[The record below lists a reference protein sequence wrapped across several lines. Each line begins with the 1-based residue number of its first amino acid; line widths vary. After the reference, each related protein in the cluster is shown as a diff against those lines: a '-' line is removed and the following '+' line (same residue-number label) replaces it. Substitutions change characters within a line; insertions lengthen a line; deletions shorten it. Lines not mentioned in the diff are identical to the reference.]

1 MDMKTIGIVVVVVA
15 VGFTIYMEVQ
25 KRTTFAKLE
34 AYLREG
40 DLNNYLKVLNR
51 PLTSVL
57 YPKYNVLFMRLN
69 AALAMDDVEA
79 SERII
84 REMGSLKMSEEQ
96 TLALAAKAFS
106 FYVEIGDEPH
116 AREVLSYLEEHG
128 DREAARA
135 DRRTYDV
142 FLKGSYAYIDEME
155 RALSGGGLAWKRPCS
170 ARCSRFSTR
179 TRVTR
184 GAPRPIASA
193 LSGRSQQPCL
203 TSREESRR
211 FIC

>member
-116 AREVLSYLEEHG
+116 AREVLSYLE
-128 DREAARA
+128 
-135 DRRTYDV
+135 
-142 FLKGSYAYIDEME
+142 
-155 RALSGGGLAWKRPCS
+155 
-170 ARCSRFSTR
+170 
-179 TRVTR
+179 
-184 GAPRPIASA
+184 
-193 LSGRSQQPCL
+193 
-203 TSREESRR
+203 
-211 FIC
+211 